1 MTKPLQLDSPLYTLL
16 HNEDI
21 TGFNALKAQGGD
33 TNLTDGDFRGLD
45 LRQLDADGVN
55 FTNGYFR
62 GADLRGL
69 DLRSTQMEGAS
80 IAHAQISGAYF
91 PVELSA
97 DEILMSLNFGTRMR
111 YRPSDK

>member
-1 MTKPLQLDSPLYTLL
+1 MTKPRLLDNPLYTLL

-21 TGFNALKAQGGD
+21 EGFNAQKAQGGD
-33 TNLTDGDFRGLD
+33 IDLTDGDFRGLD
-45 LRQLDADGVN
+45 LRLLDADKIN

-69 DLRSTQMEGAS
+69 DLRNTQMEGAS
-80 IAHAQISGAYF
+80 IAHAQISGAFF

-111 YRPSDK
+111 YRPSGK